1 MSHLTA
7 VKTQIKDL
15 DALRAAVERLGC
27 TLTEGGEITGYYGPM
42 GRADYLIRIPGTR
55 YNVGVVRQSDGTYA
69 LHADFWDGSVRRALG
84 PQFGRLLQEYA
95 VEVVERKARAQR
107 KFVQTTRLPDGRIRI
122 RIRG

>member
-1 MSHLTA
+1 MSHITA

-27 TLTEGGEITGYYGPM
+27 TLTEGGEIIGYFRNM
-42 GRADYLIRIPGTR
+42 GKADYLIRIPGTR
-55 YNVGVVRQSDGTYA
+55 YNVGVVRQPDGTYA
-69 LHADFWDGSVRRALG
+69 LHADFWDGSVEGAFG

-95 VEVVERKARAQR
+95 VEVVERRARAQR
-107 KFVQTTRLPDGRIRI
+107 KFVQTTRLPDGRIKI